1 MKNIQVSDLVYE
13 MVLEQSKKER
23 KKTKDWIEGIV
34 KSNYNKSK

>member
-13 MVLEQSKKER
+13 MVLELSKKER
-23 KKTKDWIEGIV
+23 KKTKDWIEEIV